1 MDELIYQFLL
11 QAGYPRASIVADPA
25 LLEPTTSDRE
35 PEDATTF
42 VIVDPASAARLAVID
57 VVDALDDQALEE
69 RTARVGQYAR
79 RIGGRE
85 IQGFVVRVDPRGRT
99 EADQVRFFRVWPGP
113 ATQRLT
119 AKTFPDLD
127 ALRVSHL
134 LAHEQRR
141 SPASST
147 GDATDATAR
156 RAERRGGAD
165 RDDRGV
171 GAWRYLPAVVLLLL
185 LGADWSLL
193 LTRGVGLLNVGQV
206 LLAVGAASLLTLV
219 AVHRSTD

>member
-25 LLEPTTSDRE
+25 LLESTTSDRD

-42 VIVDPASAARLAVID
+42 AIVDPASAARLAVID
-57 VVDALDDQALEE
+57 VVDALDDRSLEE
-69 RTARVGQYAR
+69 RAARVGQYAR

-85 IQGFVVRVDPRGRT
+85 IQGFLVRVDPKGRS
-99 EADQVRFFRVWPGP
+99 EADQVRFFRVWPNL
-113 ATQRLT
+113 AMQRLT

-134 LAHEQRR
+134 LAQEQKR
-141 SPASST
+141 SPTSAAGSVVDT
-147 GDATDATAR
+147 VAR
-156 RAERRGGAD
+156 KVDVRGRAD
-165 RDDRGV
+165 RDDRGS
-171 GAWRYLPAVVLLLL
+171 GIGRYLPAVVLLLL

-193 LTRGVGLLNVGQV
+193 LARGVGLLNVGQV
-206 LLAVGAASLLTLV
+206 LLAVGAASLLTLI